1 MAFTRGENQYSTG
14 RPIKW
19 IILCWEAPLG
29 KVHGVT
35 GCGNRLFSGYS
46 SGRLTCWILVVSC
59 CMPLWP
65 LVKAIATSS
74 SQSINWEETSP
85 QNRNCLPTGSLSG
98 LRGKCPPLLTS
109 SWAVYLWSPS
119 SVDIRF
125 QLLWTSNVEV
135 NASYSPRTSRPFIP
149 DGTTEGSSLIDWA
162 TSGSPVSAM
171 YRQLLLD

>member
-19 IILCWEAPLG
+19 ITLCWEAPLG

-74 SQSINWEETSP
+74 SPSINWGETSP
-85 QNRNCLPTGSLSG
+85 QNRNCLPTAASAIWGESVHLCSLLPEQCICG
-98 LRGKCPPLLTS
+98 LHP
-109 SWAVYLWSPS
+109 
-119 SVDIRF
+119 
-125 QLLWTSNVEV
+125 QL
-135 NASYSPRTSRPFIP
+135 
-149 DGTTEGSSLIDWA
+149 
-162 TSGSPVSAM
+162 TSGSNFFGLPMWRSMPVTLQGPLGLSSQM
-171 YRQLLLD
+171 EQLRDQVL